1 MNLRGPNIAKE
12 SGAMPPSQ
20 RLYHGVFDAGH
31 RRAGC
36 CPDPEVVACELL
48 LGITGCAQGVPD
60 LRHECDFTIGFSWWS
75 IKKWSG
81 VLRRKPM
88 KVMMAETGHNS
99 QPRGAP
105 QQYVSPITKLVTF
118 GLPEMDLNH

>member
-36 CPDPEVVACELL
+36 CPDPEAVACELL

-60 LRHECDFTIGFSWWS
+60 LRHEVRLYNRLLLVVNKEVAGGAAAQTY
-75 IKKWSG
+75 
-81 VLRRKPM
+81 
-88 KVMMAETGHNS
+88 EGHD
-99 QPRGAP
+99 G
-105 QQYVSPITKLVTF
+105 
-118 GLPEMDLNH
+118 